1 MAKVLMFHRVLP
13 QSLITSPNAY
23 TEFGTLISQEYLE
36 QILCWLNDNNYKI
49 VNISELCNYVDD
61 KKVIALT
68 FDDGYADNFEFA
80 YPVLKK
86 HKATATF
93 FPLVCTS
100 KNNSVLPL
108 DTYYQCV
115 DSMNLNADE
124 RERFIKGSTKNKFY
138 WTEPS
143 KQKEMLIS
151 IFNKIPKNSRVQYMS
166 AAQLI
171 ELSNNGFEIGSH
183 GVTHSLLTADYMTK
197 EKQLDEMQSSKKWLE
212 SILNKKVTA
221 YCFPA
226 GYYSLELQKLAK
238 QVGYTSISLIS
249 KKEEA
254 SEVLPSY
261 SRIFV
266 KPNSF
271 NKLKMQLDVEL

>member
-13 QSLITSPNAY
+13 QKQITSPNAY

-36 QILCWLNDNNYKI
+36 QILHWLAENKYKF
-49 VNISELCNYVDD
+49 VNISELYNYVDD
-61 KKVIALT
+61 KKVVALT

-80 YPVLKK
+80 LPILKK
-86 HKATATF
+86 FNATATF

-100 KNNSVLPL
+100 KNNSVQPL
-108 DTYYQCV
+108 DIYYQCV
-115 DSMNLNADE
+115 DNMNLNADE
-124 RERFIKGSTKNKFY
+124 RAGFIKGSPKKKFY
-138 WTEPS
+138 WADPS
-143 KQKEMLIS
+143 KQKGMLNS
-151 IFNKIPKNSRVQYMS
+151 IFSEVPKNSRVQYMN

-171 ELSNNGFEIGSH
+171 ELSNSGFEIGSH
-183 GVTHSLLTADYMTK
+183 GVTHSLLTAYYMTK
-197 EKQLDEMQSSKKWLE
+197 EKQLDEMQNSKKWLE
-212 SILNKKVTA
+212 SVLNKKVTA

-226 GYYSLELQKLAK
+226 GYYNLELQKLAK

-249 KKEEA
+249 KNEKA
-254 SEVLPSY
+254 SAVLPSY

-271 NKLKMQLDVEL
+271 SELIVQLNV